1 MNVDNIEIKPKEV
14 DFNKM
19 VEEELAK
26 LGDNPNMDTQATPN
40 KPKIKYERKTEK
52 YLEKYKVSKPTET
65 KQYKYY
71 TDNFEKENDST
82 YVRDGVHPTAAGS
95 YLIAKRWI
103 ETFEK
108 LEKLKNNIKI

>member
-52 YLEKYKVSKPTET
+52 E
-65 KQYKYY
+65 YY
-71 TDNFEKENDST
+71 
-82 YVRDGVHPTAAGS
+82 
-95 YLIAKRWI
+95 I
-103 ETFEK
+103 
-108 LEKLKNNIKI
+108 

>member
-71 TDNFEKENDST
+71 TDNFETVTKS
-82 YVRDGVHPTAAGS
+82 S
-95 YLIAKRWI
+95 AKTKKATVFRRKRPA
-103 ETFEK
+103 EHFFSRHNAEF
-108 LEKLKNNIKI
+108 LNFS

>member
-40 KPKIKYERKTEK
+40 KPKINIGSRMI
-52 YLEKYKVSKPTET
+52 
-65 KQYKYY
+65 
-71 TDNFEKENDST
+71 FI
-82 YVRDGVHPTAAGS
+82 TAPVV
-95 YLIAKRWI
+95 
-103 ETFEK
+103 
-108 LEKLKNNIKI
+108 